1 MFIKENIG
9 LIIGVLWASILLA
22 LGYLDIE
29 PMILRILLI
38 PALGLPIHF
47 HFLLKNEKDKNK
59 GYPLLSTFLNAFVLA
74 PLLCSYLALIILAIF
89 SIILNI
95 FGIDFSI

>member
-22 LGYLDIE
+22 LGYSDIE

-38 PALGLPIHF
+38 PALGLPLNF

-59 GYPLLSTFLNAFVLA
+59 GYPLLSTIKSNIMCKI
-74 PLLCSYLALIILAIF
+74 PLVMAVTL
-89 SIILNI
+89 
-95 FGIDFSI
+95 